1 MGKVYYIMAV
11 FAAIFFTA
19 CQEDDFRGDTQGGI
33 RITLAEEVGVDVTT
47 RSTPEELT
55 IPIEKDF
62 TLKVVDQATNDTIY
76 NGKYTSEIIPVSAG
90 TYTIIAEYGEDV
102 VLDADKPY
110 YKGIAEDVQVSNS
123 VIDAS
128 ISCSVANALVSV
140 ILEDETTF
148 KQLYPSAYFKVKI
161 GNTEKNFS
169 DYSQSAYFKAG
180 SSLSLLT
187 LYKNRTDGDHIDLL
201 AKAKEVLKDD
211 FPDPFKAKDHL
222 KITLG
227 LENTG
232 SGVSIKVVKAKIDTI
247 TISETIP
254 LEWLPKPKVEAT
266 GFDNNNTLTFAETE
280 TKEAKLNLK
289 LASALQDMR
298 LKFNFGDAQFSHL
311 NRDTGYLYSNAEDK
325 AVIETTLGISVSDD
339 NINLNNLL
347 AQIKTNAG
355 ETTTNTIEVDV
366 KANNRWSSE
375 DEAANRTYT
384 ITCNKPV
391 FKVDAYPGNIWTKE
405 FTMNALREEQVE
417 SGDFSKISQNIK
429 YQYSTDGESN
439 WTDLD
444 DGLRQANLT
453 PGTTYY
459 IRGLYRDAVPGE
471 VTEVSTYP
479 VIPLENGDMEY
490 WTEEER
496 GYYYDANIFNSN
508 DPKLRVYYPWNSE
521 SFWNTNNNFTTRNR
535 DASTAAFSI
544 VYRYNSFPAVSYTKD
559 ANSGTWAAELRNT
572 AAGRGNVS
580 SSESSY
586 EFNNV
591 PGELFI
597 GDISVSEGGTEIIPD
612 DSYSINKGRAFVS
625 RPTAL
630 RFYYK
635 YAPYNT
641 DSWKVYIALYDF
653 DDNIIAENT
662 VTGGSQSSYKNIDVP
677 FNYTDDMNVVPA
689 KIYVYFASSIYSGNQ
704 LPYHKMN
711 VTTWYKDSQR
721 TDETLSG
728 SVFTIDDIELIYD
741 K

>member
-55 IPIEKDF
+55 IPVEKDF

-211 FPDPFKAKDHL
+211 FPDPFKAKGHL

-232 SGVSIKVVKAKIDTI
+232 SGVSIEVVKAEIDTI

-254 LEWLPKPKVEAT
+254 LEWLPKPKVEAD
-266 GFDNNNTLTFAETE
+266 GFTNNALTFVETE
-280 TKEAKLNLK
+280 TPNAKLNLD
-289 LASALQDMR
+289 LASALQDI
-298 LKFNFGDAQFSHL
+298 KFKFDFEDEQFSFED
-311 NRDTGYLYSNAEDK
+311 REYLLSTDK
-325 AVIETTLGISVSDD
+325 ATIEQALGITLPA
-339 NINLNNLL
+339 IG
-347 AQIKTNAG
+347 ATNASIDFAPLVAKLQSKVEG
-355 ETTTNTIEVDV
+355 ATTNKVMIVP

-375 DEAANRTYT
+375 KTDVDSVYT
-384 ITCNKPV
+384 FTCNKPEFSIAV
-391 FKVDAYPGNIWTKE
+391 QPGNVWTKT
-405 FTMNALREEQVE
+405 FTIDEPTVTAGDAEVLKEKLVYQYKTTEESEWHECTDGLEQV
-417 SGDFSKISQNIK
+417 FSEAPTNKA
-429 YQYSTDGESN
+429 YQVRAFYREGIVSDVVDVTLE
-439 WTDLD
+439 
-444 DGLRQANLT
+444 T
-453 PGTTYY
+453 PMQ
-459 IRGLYRDAVPGE
+459 LPN
-471 VTEVSTYP
+471 S
-479 VIPLENGDMEY
+479 DMED
-490 WTEEER
+490 WSMETLSKTSS
-496 GYYYDANIFNSN
+496 YYHYNPYLEADSN
-508 DPKLRVYYPWNSE
+508 PW
-521 SFWNTNNNFTTRNR
+521 WATNNDR
-535 DASTAAFSI
+535 AADPP
-544 VYRYNSFPAVSYTKD
+544 VAAVEANSCPSVSYVTGR
-559 ANSGTWAAELRNT
+559 NGGRAAELRTT
-572 AAGRGNVS
+572 AGSHYAHTNSFLFIPAVLYPAGII
-580 SSESSY
+580 
-586 EFNNV
+586 
-591 PGELFI
+591 PGMLFI
-597 GDISVSEGGTEIIPD
+597 GNYAWNDHEEEVITPGHTFEV
-612 DSYSINKGRAFVS
+612 
-625 RPTAL
+625 RPTDL
-630 RFYYK
+630 KFYYK
-635 YAPYNT
+635 YQPLNT
-641 DSWKVYIALYDF
+641 DEFKAHVEVLNQSTVIASGTFTKSTNSSNSDF
-653 DDNIIAENT
+653 QLGTIHLE
-662 VTGGSQSSYKNIDVP
+662 
-677 FNYTDDMNVVPA
+677 YTREDLKA
-689 KIYVYFASSIYSGNQ
+689 THIYVHFWS
-704 LPYHKMN
+704 
-711 VTTWYKDSQR
+711 TTKTSFSESDVVKDATVNLVDISN
-721 TDETLSG
+721 EWKAHVG
-728 SVFTIDDIELIYD
+728 SRLQIDDIQLIYD

>member
-55 IPIEKDF
+55 IPVEKDF

-232 SGVSIKVVKAKIDTI
+232 SGVSIEIVKAEIDTI

-254 LEWLPKPKVEAT
+254 LEWLPAPKIGYFNNQENVTSIEYTETADAIPAVLNFSGSMDIQDVEFSFEFGDKQEQFQALNSKT
-266 GFDNNNTLTFAETE
+266 FTFSTLTE
-280 TKEAKLNLK
+280 
-289 LASALQDMR
+289 
-298 LKFNFGDAQFSHL
+298 
-311 NRDTGYLYSNAEDK
+311 EDK
-325 AVIETTLGISVSDD
+325 TLLETANVELPSFSGNTGTWS
-339 NINLNNLL
+339 LNDMTAHLQVAEGSLTENK
-347 AQIKTNAG
+347 IKLR
-355 ETTTNTIEVDV
+355 V
-366 KANNRWSSE
+366 KANERWSSE
-375 DEAANRTYT
+375 EGKPSVYT
-384 ITCNKPV
+384 IKTVAPKITV
-391 FKVDAYPGNIWTKE
+391 TAKEEDIWSKTITISGATIETGNEAVIKD
-405 FTMNALREEQVE
+405 NL
-417 SGDFSKISQNIK
+417 K
-429 YQYSTDGESN
+429 YQFYENGGWKDCQDLVAAMENHPSDGKM
-439 WTDLD
+439 
-444 DGLRQANLT
+444 Q
-453 PGTTYY
+453 
-459 IRGLYRDAVPGE
+459 IRAVYRD
-471 VTEVSTYP
+471 
-479 VIPLENGDMEY
+479 VIECEPTTFDLETPMQLPNSDMDDWSIE
-490 WTEEER
+490 TLSKTSS
-496 GYYYDANIFNSN
+496 YYHYNPYLEADSN
-508 DPKLRVYYPWNSE
+508 PW
-521 SFWNTNNNFTTRNR
+521 WATNNDR
-535 DASTAAFSI
+535 AADPP
-544 VYRYNSFPAVSYTKD
+544 VAAVEANSCPSVSYVTGR
-559 ANSGTWAAELRNT
+559 NGSRAAELRTT
-572 AAGRGNVS
+572 AGSHYAHTNSFLFIPAVLYPEGI
-580 SSESSY
+580 
-586 EFNNV
+586 V
-591 PGELFI
+591 PGMLFI
-597 GDISVSEGGTEIIPD
+597 GNYAWNDHEEEVITPGHTFEV
-612 DSYSINKGRAFVS
+612 
-625 RPTAL
+625 RPTDL
-630 RFYYK
+630 EFYYK
-635 YAPYNT
+635 YQPLNT
-641 DSWKVYIALYDF
+641 DEFKAYVEVLNQSTVIASGTFSKSTNSSDSDF
-653 DDNIIAENT
+653 QLGTIHLE
-662 VTGGSQSSYKNIDVP
+662 
-677 FNYTDDMNVVPA
+677 YTREDLKA
-689 KIYVYFASSIYSGNQ
+689 THIYVHFWS
-704 LPYHKMN
+704 
-711 VTTWYKDSQR
+711 TTKTSFSESDVIKDATVNLVDVSN
-721 TDETLSG
+721 DWKAHVG
-728 SVFTIDDIELIYD
+728 SRLQIDDIQLIYD

>member
-11 FAAIFFTA
+11 FAAVFFTA

-55 IPIEKDF
+55 IPVEKDF

-232 SGVSIKVVKAKIDTI
+232 SGVSIEVVKAEIDTI

-254 LEWLPKPKVEAT
+254 LEWLPKPKVEAD
-266 GFDNNNTLTFAETE
+266 GFTNNALTFVETE
-280 TKEAKLNLK
+280 TPNAKLNLD

-298 LKFNFGDAQFSHL
+298 LKFNFSDAQFSHL

-355 ETTTNTIEVDV
+355 EATTNTIEVDV

-439 WTDLD
+439 WTDLG

-453 PGTTYY
+453 PGTTYS
-459 IRGLYRDAVPGE
+459 I
-471 VTEVSTYP
+471 
-479 VIPLENGDMEY
+479 
-490 WTEEER
+490 
-496 GYYYDANIFNSN
+496 
-508 DPKLRVYYPWNSE
+508 LR
-521 SFWNTNNNFTTRNR
+521 
-535 DASTAAFSI
+535 
-544 VYRYNSFPAVSYTKD
+544 
-559 ANSGTWAAELRNT
+559 
-572 AAGRGNVS
+572 
-580 SSESSY
+580 
-586 EFNNV
+586 
-591 PGELFI
+591 
-597 GDISVSEGGTEIIPD
+597 
-612 DSYSINKGRAFVS
+612 
-625 RPTAL
+625 
-630 RFYYK
+630 
-635 YAPYNT
+635 
-641 DSWKVYIALYDF
+641 
-653 DDNIIAENT
+653 
-662 VTGGSQSSYKNIDVP
+662 
-677 FNYTDDMNVVPA
+677 
-689 KIYVYFASSIYSGNQ
+689 
-704 LPYHKMN
+704 
-711 VTTWYKDSQR
+711 
-721 TDETLSG
+721 
-728 SVFTIDDIELIYD
+728 
-741 K
+741 

>member
-55 IPIEKDF
+55 IPVEKDF

-128 ISCSVANALVSV
+128 ISCSVANALASV

-232 SGVSIKVVKAKIDTI
+232 SGVSIEVVKAEIDTI

-254 LEWLPKPKVEAT
+254 LEWLPKPKVEAD
-266 GFDNNNTLTFAETE
+266 GFTNNALTFVETE
-280 TKEAKLNLK
+280 TPNAKLNLD

-325 AVIETTLGISVSDD
+325 AVIETILGISVSDD

-347 AQIKTNAG
+347 AKIQTNAG

-417 SGDFSKISQNIK
+417 NGDFSKISQNIK
-429 YQYSTDGESN
+429 YQYSTDKDK
-439 WTDLD
+439 WTDLGD
-444 DGLRQANLT
+444 DLRQANLT

-471 VTEVSTYP
+471 VAEVMTYP
-479 VIPLENGDMEY
+479 VIALENGGLENASISKGNDNKLATDYGALYVWPSWGTLNELTCEY
-490 WTEEER
+490 AVGAAR
-496 GYYYDANIFNSN
+496 SFNS
-508 DPKLRVYYPWNSE
+508 RSG
-521 SFWNTNNNFTTRNR
+521 TRPSS
-535 DASTAAFSI
+535 DLPETI
-544 VYRYNSFPAVSYTKD
+544 
-559 ANSGTWAAELRNT
+559 NSGKSIWISTIGYGYGGT
-572 AAGRGNVS
+572 SYKKVS
-580 SSESSY
+580 
-586 EFNNV
+586 
-591 PGELFI
+591 PGELYLNEDGNNGKI
-597 GDISVSEGGTEIIPD
+597 LE
-612 DSYSINKGRAFVS
+612 S
-625 RPTAL
+625 RPTGVS
-630 RFYYK
+630 FYYK
-635 YAPYNT
+635 YAPFKNDKSDISIKIFCDEILLGEGYLQQT
-641 DSWKVYIALYDF
+641 
-653 DDNIIAENT
+653 ET
-662 VTGGSQSSYKNIDVP
+662 VSSYMLYTLNINYNNGADEIKLHPNRMELVFKSG
-677 FNYTDDMNVVPA
+677 FNTEVELRGKA
-689 KIYVYFASSIYSGNQ
+689 GI
-704 LPYHKMN
+704 
-711 VTTWYKDSQR
+711 
-721 TDETLSG
+721 
-728 SVFTIDDIELIYD
+728 FTIYEDPAYRGSELYIDDVSLVYD

>member
-254 LEWLPKPKVEAT
+254 LEWLPKPKVEAD
-266 GFDNNNTLTFAETE
+266 GFTNNALTFVETE
-280 TKEAKLNLK
+280 TPNAKLNLD

-298 LKFNFGDAQFSHL
+298 LKFNFSDAQFSHL

-325 AVIETTLGISVSDD
+325 AIIETTLGISVSDD

-439 WTDLD
+439 WTNLGD
-444 DGLRQANLT
+444 DLRQANLT

-459 IRGLYRDAVPGE
+459 IRGLYRDAVPSE
-471 VTEVSTYP
+471 VVEVNTYP
-479 VIPLENGDMEY
+479 ETPLTNGGLEGA
-490 WTEEER
+490 TITR
-496 GYYYDANIFNSN
+496 GDDTPGLFGTTYGALYTWNGWATLNAVSACYCAVNTAYSFNSRSGCRPTS
-508 DPKLRVYYPWNSE
+508 DAISGSAIRVITLGYKGGGWAVP
-521 SFWNTNNNFTTRNR
+521 
-535 DASTAAFSI
+535 TAAMHSELYLGTSADDNGNKTYGIAYDSRPTGLSFYYKCIENVPENDVALIQIQVFSDDTLLG
-544 VYRYNSFPAVSYTKD
+544 SAEMTTGTKESYALETLNINYDNDETKMKLHP
-559 ANSGTWAAELRNT
+559 NKLVVLFKSGTKENLSWETDLKNFNT
-572 AAGRGNVS
+572 GGTTDKTEDATFRGN
-580 SSESSY
+580 
-586 EFNNV
+586 
-591 PGELFI
+591 ELFI
-597 GDISVSEGGTEIIPD
+597 DEVSL
-612 DSYSINKGRAFVS
+612 V
-625 RPTAL
+625 
-630 RFYYK
+630 
-635 YAPYNT
+635 
-641 DSWKVYIALYDF
+641 
-653 DDNIIAENT
+653 
-662 VTGGSQSSYKNIDVP
+662 
-677 FNYTDDMNVVPA
+677 
-689 KIYVYFASSIYSGNQ
+689 
-704 LPYHKMN
+704 
-711 VTTWYKDSQR
+711 
-721 TDETLSG
+721 
-728 SVFTIDDIELIYD
+728 YD

>member
-232 SGVSIKVVKAKIDTI
+232 SGVSIEVVKAEIDTI

-254 LEWLPKPKVEAT
+254 LEWLPKPKVEAD
-266 GFDNNNTLTFAETE
+266 GFTNNALTFVETE
-280 TKEAKLNLK
+280 TPNAKLNLD
-289 LASALQDMR
+289 LASALQDI
-298 LKFNFGDAQFSHL
+298 KFKFDFEDEQFASL
-311 NRDTGYLYSNAEDK
+311 ENDKEYLLSTDK
-325 AVIETTLGISVSDD
+325 AAIESALDITLPAIGATEASIDFSGLIAKLRSKEDGATSNKIMIVP
-339 NINLNNLL
+339 
-347 AQIKTNAG
+347 Q
-355 ETTTNTIEVDV
+355 
-366 KANNRWSSE
+366 ANNRWSSE
-375 DEAANRTYT
+375 KTNVDSVYT
-384 ITCNKPV
+384 FTCNKPEFSIAV
-391 FKVDAYPGNIWTKE
+391 QEGNVWTKT
-405 FTMNALREEQVE
+405 FTIDEPTVTAGNAEVLKDKLV
-417 SGDFSKISQNIK
+417 
-429 YQYSTDGESN
+429 YQYKEKDADDNAWQTCSNGLEQTFSTVPDNKAYQVRAFYREGIVSDVVDITLE
-439 WTDLD
+439 
-444 DGLRQANLT
+444 T
-453 PGTTYY
+453 PAQ
-459 IRGLYRDAVPGE
+459 LPN
-471 VTEVSTYP
+471 S
-479 VIPLENGDMEY
+479 DMEEWD
-490 WTEEER
+490 WTCVHEDTWVSDDT
-496 GYYYDANIFNSN
+496 YT
-508 DPKLRVYYPWNSE
+508 VYPWGKGND
-521 SFWNTNNNFTTRNR
+521 SFWNTNNDFSTRNR
-535 DASTAAFSI
+535 GTFSCI
-544 VYRYNSFPAVSYTKD
+544 YNCFPAVSFVKN
-559 ANSGTWAAELRNT
+559 AHQGTWAVELRNT
-572 AAGRGNVS
+572 GNGRGNTLP
-580 SSESSY
+580 
-586 EFNNV
+586 NNV
-591 PGELFI
+591 LTMNKVAGELFI
-597 GDISVSEGGTEIIPD
+597 GDINVTTGGTAATPSGDNYTIT
-612 DSYSINKGRAFVS
+612 KGRPFSS

-630 RFYYK
+630 KFWYK
-635 YAPYNT
+635 YVPLNSDT
-641 DSWKVYIALYDF
+641 WRVNVQLLDSNDNVIIEKMIDSSDTQSEWKEA
-653 DDNIIAENT
+653 T
-662 VTGGSQSSYKNIDVP
+662 VTLDYQDGVEYNKCS
-677 FNYTDDMNVVPA
+677 
-689 KIYVYFASSIYSGNQ
+689 KIYIYFASTITTGDNMQYEKSDYSIW
-704 LPYHKMN
+704 L
-711 VTTWYKDSQR
+711 DSER
-721 TDETLSG
+721 NFSNIWHGSTL
-728 SVFTIDDIELIYD
+728 TIDGIQLIYD

>member
-11 FAAIFFTA
+11 FAAVFFTA

-55 IPIEKDF
+55 IPVEKDF

-201 AKAKEVLKDD
+201 AKAKEVLKND

-232 SGVSIKVVKAKIDTI
+232 SGVSIEVVKAEIDTI

-254 LEWLPKPKVEAT
+254 LEWLPKPKVEAD
-266 GFDNNNTLTFAETE
+266 GFTNNALTFVETE
-280 TKEAKLNLK
+280 TPNAKLNLD
-289 LASALQDMR
+289 LASALQDIR
-298 LKFNFGDAQFSHL
+298 LKFNFGDNQFTSL

-325 AVIETTLGISVSDD
+325 AIIETTLGISVSDD

-347 AQIKTNAG
+347 AKIQTNAG

-375 DEAANRTYT
+375 DEAVNRTYT

-439 WTDLD
+439 WTNLGD
-444 DGLRQANLT
+444 DLRQANLT

-471 VTEVSTYP
+471 MVEVNTYEAMDIPNSTFDDGYDTTYP
-479 VIPLENGDMEY
+479 KDDNPLYIFKGDWIDTRNELTCHSEGVNAFYVSKSSTLPISENGSTVAHMMVIGWGKGNTCDFGNK
-490 WTEEER
+490 R
-496 GYYYDANIFNSN
+496 NSVINNISSGFICVGNYDANSDAINAKKAYIRPSS
-508 DPKLRVYYPWNSE
+508 L
-521 SFWNTNNNFTTRNR
+521 TFTYKASPYNGDEYLIEATLLNIADDGETTIVGKGRLQSGTSIGNYSTETITIEYDDSAKELPISHVKVLFQAGTKEDRDHLEDDFR
-535 DASTAAFSI
+535 DASI
-544 VYRYNSFPAVSYTKD
+544 
-559 ANSGTWAAELRNT
+559 W
-572 AAGRGNVS
+572 
-580 SSESSY
+580 
-586 EFNNV
+586 
-591 PGELFI
+591 
-597 GDISVSEGGTEIIPD
+597 EGYSNAYII
-612 DSYSINKGRAFVS
+612 
-625 RPTAL
+625 
-630 RFYYK
+630 
-635 YAPYNT
+635 
-641 DSWKVYIALYDF
+641 
-653 DDNIIAENT
+653 
-662 VTGGSQSSYKNIDVP
+662 GSQFWLDSFH
-677 FNYTDDMNVVPA
+677 FNY
-689 KIYVYFASSIYSGNQ
+689 
-704 LPYHKMN
+704 
-711 VTTWYKDSQR
+711 
-721 TDETLSG
+721 
-728 SVFTIDDIELIYD
+728 D